1 MIFVE
6 NLAVQFNGEYL
17 FHSVS
22 FKINSG
28 DKIGVVG
35 PNGCGKTTLLKIL
48 ANEIE
53 PQEGTVNIQKGI
65 KIGYLQQDYI
75 SIAGD
80 KTLFEE
86 VYSSHSEILELEFLE
101 SKLLKDL
108 ATTHDEKVLKQLW
121 EVQTRLQHLNP
132 LQYRAEVYRILT
144 GLGFE
149 EKDFDK
155 RISNFSG
162 GWKVRVALAKILVAD
177 TDILLLDEP
186 TNHLDFDSLEFLIEF
201 LKSYRGALVII
212 SHDTHFLTSVTNKT
226 LGFSFGKVNL
236 FNGNVNEFYKS
247 QEEKRQQLLM
257 EYRNQQRKVK
267 QIERFIQR
275 FRYKATKARQVQN
288 RIKMLNKIESIEI
301 PKDEEV
307 ISFNFDSIPR
317 SGEVVVSLKNITKAY
332 YNKLVLNNLT
342 FQIER
347 NDKIA
352 VIGVNGS
359 GKSTLAKILAG
370 KEPLTSGEIKY
381 GYNVSIGY
389 YSQNLIEELN
399 PENTVLSEIEFVDAS
414 KTQAQLRT
422 LLGCFLFHG
431 DDVFKK
437 VDVLSGGEKSRL
449 LLLKI
454 LLQKNNFL
462 ILDEPTNHLDFTS
475 KRILQEALVDYE
487 GTLLIISHDV
497 DFLDPIVNKVIELKN
512 NQMKLYLGNISEF
525 ILKKKTDELEKVN
538 FEKENIRRINQ
549 RKLKKKIEAEKRQ
562 KFYSLTKGLKEKIIF
577 LENEITRLETR
588 KREIEQV
595 LAGENLSKNDFDIF
609 SEYQKVLEKVNEYL
623 KEWEELLLQYEK
635 IEKEFFSEGSSN

>member
-53 PQEGTVNIQKGI
+53 PQEGTVNIQKRI
-65 KIGYLQQDYI
+65 KIGYLPQDYI

-108 ATTHDEKVLKQLW
+108 GTTHDEKVLKQLW

-247 QEEKRQQLLM
+247 QKEKRQQLLA

-275 FRYKATKARQVQN
+275 FRYKATKARQVQS

-317 SGEVVVSLKNITKAY
+317 SGEIVLSLKNITKVY
-332 YNKLVLNNLT
+332 DNKIVLNNLT

-352 VIGVNGS
+352 VIGANGS

-437 VDVLSGGEKSRL
+437 VAVLSGGEKSRL

-475 KRILQEALVDYE
+475 KQILQEALVDYE

-512 NQMKLYLGNISEF
+512 NQMKLFLGNISEF
-525 ILKKKTDELEKVN
+525 ILKKKTNEL
-538 FEKENIRRINQ
+538 
-549 RKLKKKIEAEKRQ
+549 
-562 KFYSLTKGLKEKIIF
+562 
-577 LENEITRLETR
+577 
-588 KREIEQV
+588 
-595 LAGENLSKNDFDIF
+595 
-609 SEYQKVLEKVNEYL
+609 
-623 KEWEELLLQYEK
+623 
-635 IEKEFFSEGSSN
+635 

>member
-1 MIFVE
+1 MISVE

-35 PNGCGKTTLLKIL
+35 PNGCGKTTLLKII

-65 KIGYLQQDYI
+65 KIGYLPQDYI

-80 KTLFEE
+80 NTLFEE

-108 ATTHDEKVLKQLW
+108 GTTHDEKVLRQLW

-247 QEEKRQQLLM
+247 QEEKKLQLLA

-275 FRYKATKARQVQN
+275 FRYKATKARQVQS
-288 RIKMLNKIESIEI
+288 RIKMLNKIESIEV

-317 SGEVVVSLKNITKAY
+317 SGEVVVSLKKITKAY
-332 YNKLVLNNLT
+332 DNKLVLNNLT

-422 LLGCFLFHG
+422 LLGCFLFQG

-437 VDVLSGGEKSRL
+437 VAVLSGGEKSRL

-475 KRILQEALVDYE
+475 KQILQDALVDYE

-512 NQMKLYLGNISEF
+512 NQMKLFLGNISEF
-525 ILKKKTDELEKVN
+525 ILKKRTDELERVN
-538 FEKENIRRINQ
+538 IEKENIRCINR

-562 KFYSLTKGLKEKIIF
+562 KFYSLTKGLKERIIF
-577 LENEITRLETR
+577 LENEITRFETR

-609 SEYQKVLEKVNEYL
+609 SEYQKVLEIVNEYL
-623 KEWEELLLQYEK
+623 KEWEELSLQYEK
-635 IEKEFFSEGSSN
+635 IEKEFFSEKSSN

>member
-247 QEEKRQQLLM
+247 QEEKRQQLLA

-562 KFYSLTKGLKEKIIF
+562 KFYSLTKGLKERIIF